1 MEALG
6 AMTQLAMR
14 MQPALAHMHLRKP
27 DQGQLSIQDRASI
40 FANACSP
47 QAGNSS
53 PTITTLELPNE
64 SEHQPEVKKLR
75 RDLDSLTKQVDQQ
88 AEQIANQTA
97 TMTALQNPPRYQQ
110 KNPKQRRWQQHTQIL
125 WFKSSSTKWEALQ
138 TMTGCPRRLSD
149 PGSNQGH
156 LQDSN
161 SKKGAR
167 AYV

>member
-1 MEALG
+1 MGGRGEGKGGWRQRPRQTRLDNVLSDFQRNISNMEALG

-14 MQPALAHMHLRKP
+14 MQPALAHMQLRKP
-27 DQGQLSIQDRASI
+27 DQGQLSNQDRAKL
-40 FANACSP
+40 FAIDCSP

-97 TMTALQNPPRYQQ
+97 KLDSIAE
-110 KNPKQRRWQQHTQIL
+110 
-125 WFKSSSTKWEALQ
+125 STTVSAK
-138 TMTGCPRRLSD
+138 
-149 PGSNQGH
+149 
-156 LQDSN
+156 
-161 SKKGAR
+161 
-167 AYV
+167 